1 MSELCRC
8 CRERRLHP
16 RARKKYCWYC
26 YAHIFADE
34 VKLGRLP
41 ADHPFLL
48 ARAAR
53 VQAMI
58 ARADKGLP
66 LFD

>member
-1 MSELCRC
+1 M
-8 CRERRLHP
+8 
-16 RARKKYCWYC
+16 
-26 YAHIFADE
+26 AHIFADE

-53 VQAMI
+53 VEEMI

-66 LFD
+66 LFDQDTL